1 MSTLQSSKFTP
12 LPRSALKPKAPR
24 IPYREFKCSSTSNI
38 FLDTIITKPN
48 VKEII
53 KAVATI
59 LQSQLNEDMNLG
71 KQISPKSDLYF
82 FSEEKYVNEYPQYF
96 DRQRIDNIKKVPSL
110 DDMINFIEALYN
122 CVQFS
127 SECCIISLI
136 YINRIIALT
145 GLCLQT
151 TNWRPMVFVSLMVS
165 QKIWDDKYLSNGDFS
180 YIYPF
185 FDKNQL
191 NILEMKFL
199 EMIQYN
205 VFVKLSVYTT
215 FYLELRALI
224 HEGYAKK
231 ALTRYEVLKMEHLVK
246 AKQEK
251 MLRRSRS
258 FGKAG
263 ISGEYSN
270 YVISWIRWMG
280 KCN

>member
-1 MSTLQSSKFTP
+1 MSINKLAFTP
-12 LPRSALKPKAPR
+12 GIKQNKQPNIKRVESKAK
-24 IPYREFKCSSTSNI
+24 YHEFKSSSTSNI
-38 FLDTIITKPN
+38 FLNSTISSPN
-48 VKEII
+48 VKNMI

-71 KQISPKSDLYF
+71 KTISKKSDLYF
-82 FSEEKYVNEYPQYF
+82 FSEEKYIDEYPQYF
-96 DRQRIDNIKKVPSL
+96 DKQRIENIKKIPTL

-145 GLCLQT
+145 GLSLQT
-151 TNWRPMVFVSLMVS
+151 TNWRPLIFVSLMIS

-185 FDKNQL
+185 FEKAQL

-205 VFVKLSVYTT
+205 VYVKLSVYMT
-215 FYLELRALI
+215 FYLELKTLVQDEYVNKAMSN
-224 HEGYAKK
+224 YDFKK
-231 ALTRYEVLKMEHLVK
+231 SEHLIKPKVERK
-246 AKQEK
+246 
-251 MLRRSRS
+251 LRRNKSE
-258 FGKAG
+258 GKFL
-263 ISGEYSN
+263 ISGEYYN
-270 YVISWIRWMG
+270 YVIS
-280 KCN
+280 

>member
-1 MSTLQSSKFTP
+1 M
-12 LPRSALKPKAPR
+12 
-24 IPYREFKCSSTSNI
+24 
-38 FLDTIITKPN
+38 
-48 VKEII
+48 I

-71 KQISPKSDLYF
+71 KTISKKSDLYF
-82 FSEEKYVNEYPQYF
+82 FSEDKYVDEYPQYF
-96 DRQRIDNIKKVPSL
+96 DKQRIENIKKIPTL

-145 GLCLQT
+145 GLSLQT
-151 TNWRPMVFVSLMVS
+151 TNWRPLVFVSLMIS

-185 FDKNQL
+185 FEKSQL

-205 VFVKLSVYTT
+205 VYVKLSVYMT
-215 FYLELRALI
+215 FYLELKTLVF
-224 HEGYAKK
+224 EENVNKP
-231 ALTRYEVLKMEHLVK
+231 LSRYDVNKMEHNIKSKV
-246 AKQEK
+246 EK
-251 MLRRSRS
+251 KLRRTKSE
-258 FGKAG
+258 GKFL
-263 ISGEYSN
+263 INGEYCN
-270 YVISWIRWMG
+270 YVI
-280 KCN
+280 N

>member
-1 MSTLQSSKFTP
+1 MTSKIAFTP
-12 LPRSALKPKAPR
+12 GIKQNSHQIKRPQESKAQYH
-24 IPYREFKCSSTSNI
+24 IFKSSSTSNI
-38 FLDTIITKPN
+38 FLDSTISSPN
-48 VKEII
+48 VKKMI

-71 KQISPKSDLYF
+71 KTISKKSDLYF
-82 FSEEKYVNEYPQYF
+82 FSEDKYVDEYPQYF
-96 DRQRIDNIKKVPSL
+96 DKQRIENIKKIPTL

-145 GLCLQT
+145 GLSLQT
-151 TNWRPMVFVSLMVS
+151 TNWRPLIFVSLMIS

-185 FDKNQL
+185 FEKAQL

-205 VFVKLSVYTT
+205 VYVKLSVYMT
-215 FYLELRALI
+215 FYLELKTLVQDEYVNKAMSN
-224 HEGYAKK
+224 YDFKK
-231 ALTRYEVLKMEHLVK
+231 SEHLIKPKVERK
-246 AKQEK
+246 
-251 MLRRSRS
+251 LRRNKSE
-258 FGKAG
+258 GKFL
-263 ISGEYSN
+263 ISGEYYN
-270 YVISWIRWMG
+270 YVIS
-280 KCN
+280 

>member
-1 MSTLQSSKFTP
+1 MSINKLAFTP
-12 LPRSALKPKAPR
+12 GIKQNKQPNIKRAESKAK
-24 IPYREFKCSSTSNI
+24 YHEFKSSSTSNI
-38 FLDTIITKPN
+38 FLNSTISSPN
-48 VKEII
+48 VKNMI

-71 KQISPKSDLYF
+71 KTISKKSDLYF
-82 FSEEKYVNEYPQYF
+82 FSEEKYIDEYPQYF
-96 DRQRIDNIKKVPSL
+96 DKQRIENIKKIPTL

-145 GLCLQT
+145 GLSLQT
-151 TNWRPMVFVSLMVS
+151 TNWSPLVFVSLMIS

-185 FDKNQL
+185 FEKSQL

-205 VFVKLSVYTT
+205 VYVKLSVYMT
-215 FYLELRALI
+215 FYLELKTLVQDEYVNKAMSN
-224 HEGYAKK
+224 YDFKK
-231 ALTRYEVLKMEHLVK
+231 SEHLIKPKVERK
-246 AKQEK
+246 
-251 MLRRSRS
+251 LRRNKSE
-258 FGKAG
+258 GKFL
-263 ISGEYSN
+263 ISGEYYN
-270 YVISWIRWMG
+270 YVIS
-280 KCN
+280 